1 MPQWGSHTAK
11 FTKLKGS
18 NRPLYRIPDGRPH
31 KGTALIESLG
41 IYWLSIGGRF
51 CRMVE
56 LAGLVCTSSAFKE
69 LQSPFGLQNFVRL
82 KGWLN
87 RIITQSSLA
96 LTMAV
101 AIASLCRASGKEFG
115 TIVEIQN
122 LQDLAIWRSAEL
134 EPIESDIDT
143 GTLMPIL

>member
-1 MPQWGSHTAK
+1 
-11 FTKLKGS
+11 
-18 NRPLYRIPDGRPH
+18 
-31 KGTALIESLG
+31 
-41 IYWLSIGGRF
+41 
-51 CRMVE
+51 MVE

-101 AIASLCRASGKEFG
+101 AMASLCRASGKEFG